1 MNITKVINNNVVSSK
16 DENGNEV
23 LIMGKGLG
31 FQKKVGDALDQEKIE
46 KVFALT
52 DEVKG
57 PLEQVLREIPY
68 EHVHM
73 ANRIIHEGRKA
84 LNKDLNKNIYVTLTD
99 HLNYAIERAKKGQE
113 FQNALLWE
121 IRKYYPQEYACGQ
134 QSIHYVKEKTG
145 IELSDDEAGFIALH
159 FLNAEMDS
167 NLKDTMNM
175 PEMIKDILNVVKYT
189 LMIEYDED
197 SLSYERFVT
206 HLKFFIQRAVANQYY
221 DDGDEAQ
228 IFRNFI
234 KDCPEEYA
242 CALKIKTYM
251 ESQVEYEFSEEELFY
266 LTLHIHRLMQTAK
279 RV

>member
-16 DENGNEV
+16 DENENEV

-31 FQKKVGDALDQEKIE
+31 FQKKAGDEVDNEKIE
-46 KVFALT
+46 KVFTLS

-73 ANRIIHEGRKA
+73 ANRIIHEGKKMLA
-84 LNKDLNKNIYVTLTD
+84 KELNKNIYVTLTD
-99 HLNYAIERAKKGQE
+99 HLSYAIERAAKGQVFE
-113 FQNALLWE
+113 NALLWE
-121 IRKYYPQEYACGQ
+121 IKKYYPQEFACGKFA
-134 QSIHYVKEKTG
+134 INYVKEKTG
-145 IELSDDEAGFIALH
+145 IELTEDEAGFVALH

-167 NLKDTMNM
+167 NLQDTMNM

-189 LMIEYDED
+189 MMLEYDEE

-206 HLKFFIQRAVANQYY
+206 HLKFFIQRAVAHQYY
-221 DDGDEAQ
+221 DTGDEAQ
-228 IFRNFI
+228 IFKNFVN
-234 KDCPEEYA
+234 DCPEEYA

-251 ESQVEYEFSEEELFY
+251 ESQVEYEVSEEELFY
-266 LTLHIHRLMQTAK
+266 LTLHIHRLIQTAK